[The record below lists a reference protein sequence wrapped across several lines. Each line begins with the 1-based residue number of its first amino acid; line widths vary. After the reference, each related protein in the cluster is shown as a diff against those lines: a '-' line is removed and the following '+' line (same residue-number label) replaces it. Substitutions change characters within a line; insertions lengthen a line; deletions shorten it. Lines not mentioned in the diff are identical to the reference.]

1 MATISTPYEKPPGR
15 FHPFWIGVAIF
26 VALLVAFIA
35 IFDWNWL
42 RGPLARY
49 YSHKTGRDVH
59 ISHLDVHPWSFQPRV
74 TIDDLTISNP
84 DWAPKGDTASIP
96 RLSVTMKLLPLFIG
110 RLILPRVVVDQPEF
124 ALLRDDK
131 GRATWEFG
139 ANAKESVQP
148 LKLPPIRNFLIRD
161 GHVTIEDKTRD
172 LHFTGTISSEEN
184 ATAGRTAF
192 ELIGDGTLNR
202 NPFSMNVTGGPLIN
216 IDRSKPYEFD
226 MKVRAGATRVAAKG
240 AIDHPFDLGGLTAD
254 VTFRGANL
262 ADLYYLTGIVL
273 PHTPPYRFSAKF
285 TRKDAIYTL
294 NGINGTVGNS
304 DLQGDLKIDVTSG
317 RPYLKGDLASRSVN
331 FVDLGALF
339 GGGPTG
345 TKLQQAAA
353 KAGIAPAEAQGKMQ
367 QTQYFLPDV
376 PLEVDRVRQ
385 MDADVTYHADKV
397 VSETFPLRRLDLTLK
412 LDHGVLTLDPVAMA
426 LSQGEVSGSVGIDAR
441 KDVPAVD
448 VDLRFRDINLQQFV
462 PATNGQ
468 SPIEGVLEARAKL
481 HGTGKSV
488 HKAAGTANGT
498 LTAVVPKGAVR
509 KQFVELLG
517 IDVDQALFLSGSDDQ
532 TNVRCAVADFSAKD
546 GTLSARHIVFDT
558 ESVNVN
564 GNGTINLGDETLNM
578 TVQGAPKSIRLVRV
592 RAPITITGSLS
603 KPSVGI
609 KPAGAIAQAGAAVG
623 LSVLLTPLAAILP
636 FVDPGLAKD
645 ANCAGLVSEARAK
658 GAPVHHKDL
667 H

>member
-1 MATISTPYEKPPGR
+1 
-15 FHPFWIGVAIF
+15 
-26 VALLVAFIA
+26 
-35 IFDWNWL
+35 
-42 RGPLARY
+42 
-49 YSHKTGRDVH
+49 VH
-59 ISHLDVHPWSFQPRV
+59 LSHLDVHPWSFQPRV

-96 RLSVTMKLLPLFIG
+96 KLSVTMKLLPLFIG

-139 ANAKESVQP
+139 ANAKEDVQP

-184 ATAGRTAF
+184 ATEGRTAF
-192 ELIGDGTLNR
+192 ELIGDGRLNR

-285 TRKDAIYTL
+285 TRNDAIYTL

-304 DLQGDLKIDVTSG
+304 DLHGNLKIDVTSG

-353 KAGIAPAEAQGKMQ
+353 KAGIAPAEAQAETR

-385 MDADVTYHADKV
+385 MDAEVTYHADKV

-488 HKAAGTANGT
+488 HRAAGTADGT
-498 LTAVVPKGAVR
+498 VTAVVPNGAVR

-546 GTLSARHIVFDT
+546 GTLSARRIVFDT

-564 GNGTINLGDETLNM
+564 GNGTINLGDETLSM

-645 ANCAGLVSEARAK
+645 ANCAGLVSEAKAK
-658 GAPVHHKDL
+658 GAPVRHKDL

>member
-1 MATISTPYEKPPGR
+1 MATISTPYEKPPRR
-15 FHPFWIGVAIF
+15 FPPFWIGVAIF

-59 ISHLDVHPWSFQPRV
+59 LSHLDVHPWSFQPRV

-96 RLSVTMKLLPLFIG
+96 KLSVTMKLLPLFIG

-139 ANAKESVQP
+139 ANAKENVQP
-148 LKLPPIRNFLIRD
+148 LKLPPIRDFLIRD

-184 ATAGRTAF
+184 ATEGRTAF
-192 ELIGDGTLNR
+192 ELIGDGMLNR

-273 PHTPPYRFSAKF
+273 PHTTPYRFSAKF
-285 TRKDAIYTL
+285 TRNDAIYTL

-304 DLQGDLKIDVTSG
+304 DLHGDLKIDVTSG

-353 KAGIAPAEAQGKMQ
+353 KAGIAPAEAQAETR

-462 PATNGQ
+462 PATNRQ

-498 LTAVVPKGAVR
+498 VTAVVPNGAVR

-603 KPSVGI
+603 NPSVGI

-645 ANCAGLVSEARAK
+645 ANCAGLVSEAKAK

>member
-1 MATISTPYEKPPGR
+1 MATISTPYEKPPRR

-96 RLSVTMKLLPLFIG
+96 KLSVTMKLLPLFIG

-139 ANAKESVQP
+139 ANAKENVQP

-184 ATAGRTAF
+184 ATEGRTAF

-226 MKVRAGATRVAAKG
+226 MKVRAGATRVAARG

-285 TRKDAIYTL
+285 TRNDAIYAL

-304 DLQGDLKIDVTSG
+304 DLHGDLKIDVTSG

-353 KAGIAPAEAQGKMQ
+353 KAGIAPAEAQAETR

-385 MDADVTYHADKV
+385 MDAEVTYHADKV

-498 LTAVVPKGAVR
+498 VTAVVPNGAVR

-645 ANCAGLVSEARAK
+645 ANCAGLVSEAKAK

>member
-1 MATISTPYEKPPGR
+1 MATISTPYEKPPRR

-96 RLSVTMKLLPLFIG
+96 KLSVTMKLLPLFIG

-139 ANAKESVQP
+139 ANAKENVQP
-148 LKLPPIRNFLIRD
+148 LRLPPIRNFLIRD

-184 ATAGRTAF
+184 ATEGRTAF

-285 TRKDAIYTL
+285 TRNDAIYTL

-304 DLQGDLKIDVTSG
+304 DLHGDLKIDVTSG

-397 VSETFPLRRLDLTLK
+397 VSETFPLRRLDFTLK
-412 LDHGVLTLDPVAMA
+412 LDHGMLTLDPVAMA
-426 LSQGEVSGSVGIDAR
+426 LSQGKVSGSVGIDAR

-498 LTAVVPKGAVR
+498 VTAVVPKGAVR

-645 ANCAGLVSEARAK
+645 ANCAGLVSEAKAK

>member
-1 MATISTPYEKPPGR
+1 MATISTPYEKPPRR
-15 FHPFWIGVAIF
+15 FPPFWIGVAIF

-59 ISHLDVHPWSFQPRV
+59 LSHLDVHPWSFQPRV

-96 RLSVTMKLLPLFIG
+96 KLSVTMKLLPLFIG

-139 ANAKESVQP
+139 ANAKENVQP

-184 ATAGRTAF
+184 ATEGRTAF

-202 NPFSMNVTGGPLIN
+202 NSFSMNVTGGPLIN

-226 MKVRAGATRVAAKG
+226 MKVRAGATRVAARG

-285 TRKDAIYTL
+285 TRNDAIYTL
-294 NGINGTVGNS
+294 TGINGTVGNS

-397 VSETFPLRRLDLTLK
+397 VSETFPLRRLDFTLK
-412 LDHGVLTLDPVAMA
+412 LDHGMLTLDPVAMA
-426 LSQGEVSGSVGIDAR
+426 LSQGKVSGSVGIDAR

-498 LTAVVPKGAVR
+498 VTAVVPNGAVR

>member
-1 MATISTPYEKPPGR
+1 MATISTPYEKPPRR
-15 FHPFWIGVAIF
+15 FPPFWIGVAIF

-96 RLSVTMKLLPLFIG
+96 KLSVTMKLLPLFIG

-139 ANAKESVQP
+139 ANAKEDVQP

-184 ATAGRTAF
+184 ATEGRTAF

-202 NPFSMNVTGGPLIN
+202 NPFSMNVIGGPLIN

-285 TRKDAIYTL
+285 TRNDAIYTL
-294 NGINGTVGNS
+294 TGINGTVGNS

-353 KAGIAPAEAQGKMQ
+353 KAGIAPAEAQAETR
-367 QTQYFLPDV
+367 QTQYFLPHV

-603 KPSVGI
+603 NPSVGI

-645 ANCAGLVSEARAK
+645 ANCAGLVSEAKAK